1 MRTRVA
7 SSLSWRTWSD
17 WLPHHEWFL
26 SSGLLVGKDST
37 YDPILFGV
45 WTLRCWEVSHLCCVL
60 QSYKQLLGD
69 MGRAVL
75 GPITLYQDNLSTI
88 IVGLLSSAQGILL
101 LELLTSARELL
112 LEIYNSNIVQL
123 ETWKQT
129 FSPNQSAR
137 LSWYVWKKTC
147 A

>member
-1 MRTRVA
+1 
-7 SSLSWRTWSD
+7 
-17 WLPHHEWFL
+17 
-26 SSGLLVGKDST
+26 
-37 YDPILFGV
+37 
-45 WTLRCWEVSHLCCVL
+45 
-60 QSYKQLLGD
+60 

-137 LSWYVWKKTC
+137 LS
-147 A
+147 